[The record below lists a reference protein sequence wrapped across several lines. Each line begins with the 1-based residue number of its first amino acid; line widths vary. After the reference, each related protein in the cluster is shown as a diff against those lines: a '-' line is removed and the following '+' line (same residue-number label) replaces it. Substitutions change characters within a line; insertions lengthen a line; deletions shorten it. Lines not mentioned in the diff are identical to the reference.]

1 MKKKGGE
8 KMARPAKPLELS
20 TKHLTKEE
28 IESRK
33 KAEKMLQVDDK
44 KVYKIPKKLE
54 EKELKSMI

>member
-1 MKKKGGE
+1 
-8 KMARPAKPLELS
+8 MARPAKPLELS